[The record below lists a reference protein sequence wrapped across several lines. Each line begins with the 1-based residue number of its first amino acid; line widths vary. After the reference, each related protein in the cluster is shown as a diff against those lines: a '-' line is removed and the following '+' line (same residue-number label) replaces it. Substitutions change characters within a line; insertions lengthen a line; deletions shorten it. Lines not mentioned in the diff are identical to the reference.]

1 MRIGKFVKV
10 ALLTLFVPLIF
21 TGGVIVGN
29 VYNVTDF
36 LCPAKA
42 EPYTLEQDFI
52 SKSGILIPKGT
63 VIALRQCAYM
73 QRFNYRFA
81 IDNATEVR
89 LYTDRIGSSY
99 GFAELYP
106 KAE

>member
-1 MRIGKFVKV
+1 MNIGKSIKV
-10 ALLTLFVPLIF
+10 ALLILLLPLIF
-21 TGGVIVGN
+21 LGGVIVGN
-29 VYNVTDF
+29 FYNMTDF

-42 EPYTLEQDFI
+42 ESYILEQDFI
-52 SKSGILIPKGT
+52 SKSGILFPEGA

-81 IDNATEVR
+81 IDNATE
-89 LYTDRIGSSY
+89 LKQYGNKIDGNH

-106 KAE
+106 KSE